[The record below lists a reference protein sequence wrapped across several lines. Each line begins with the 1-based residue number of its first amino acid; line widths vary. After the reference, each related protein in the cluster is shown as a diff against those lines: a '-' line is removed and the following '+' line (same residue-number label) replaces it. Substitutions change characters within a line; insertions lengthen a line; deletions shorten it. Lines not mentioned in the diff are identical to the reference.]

1 MIPVHEFHADYGPL
15 VVGEPRRN
23 LVVSERDGLAKARA
37 WLASPEFKALE
48 PQRAKAYRMIRQ
60 FIVETAGD

>member
-1 MIPVHEFHADYGPL
+1 MSSRGLWPL

-23 LVVSERDGLAKARA
+23 LVVSEWDGVAKVRA

-48 PQRAKAYRMIRQ
+48 PQQAKAYRMIRQ